1 MLNHDEFFEEF
12 YNLILSYKKMMIE
25 IGVDKPVFVVDM
37 QLKSKLDCFINQEN
51 SLMRLCEAANAEE
64 VESLSKIKN
73 AIGCVHGVI
82 IVEGVCRRLPVNE

>member
-1 MLNHDEFFEEF
+1 
-12 YNLILSYKKMMIE
+12 MIE

-37 QLKSKLDCFINQEN
+37 QLKSKLDYFINQEN

-64 VESLSKIKN
+64 VESLSNIKN

-82 IVEGVCRRLPVNE
+82 IVEDVCRRLPVNE

>member
-1 MLNHDEFFEEF
+1 MLKPDEFFEEF

-37 QLKSKLDCFINQEN
+37 QLKSKLDYFINQEN

-64 VESLSKIKN
+64 VESLSNIKN

-82 IVEGVCRRLPVNE
+82 IVEDVCRRLPVNE